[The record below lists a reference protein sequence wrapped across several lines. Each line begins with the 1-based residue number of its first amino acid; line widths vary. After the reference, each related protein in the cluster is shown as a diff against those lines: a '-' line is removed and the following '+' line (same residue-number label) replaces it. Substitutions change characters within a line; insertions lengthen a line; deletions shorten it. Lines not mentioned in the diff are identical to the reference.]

1 MTQKKSAKLKYVM
14 TIPSVDFAK
23 HVTINDL
30 ILLGSSDKRY
40 KDLKAKNPVLRQ
52 YLDSFRTPFGRKVNP
67 SIIVR
72 DERLAKV
79 DASHLCAFRNAIAI
93 ACVVGSR
100 VCSCIQNQS
109 TGFFCT
115 DLFDFHP
122 VSVSNDGTDLIAR
135 TPFENS
141 AWCNTNDF
149 TGQTTLA
156 VIYPENIQ
164 PAFDDE
170 LLLALLN
177 VVERKPGTRD
187 EKSFKTRIVRSM
199 EMVFYALKSPL
210 ANLREPV
217 DFGIQTA
224 LWVSAFEIL
233 ANPHN
238 AGVRFK
244 DISEM
249 IKSVPWKDKKLRV
262 KNRAAVGAFKGKKT
276 TLPVQIY
283 GRLYQ
288 TRNAY
293 MHGNAISKG
302 QYEFRKRKK
311 WGKLFFQAPA
321 LYRCVIMHYLNS
333 RGFGKLLTASQEHIL
348 YEQVLISKNDSQ
360 DVIEGNQKGGI
371 KGVR

>member
-1 MTQKKSAKLKYVM
+1 MNQKKSAKLKYVM

-40 KDLKAKNPVLRQ
+40 KDLKANNPVLKQ

-100 VCSCIQNQS
+100 ICSCIQNQS

-122 VSVSNDGTDLIAR
+122 VSVSSDGTDLIAK

-141 AWCNTNDF
+141 AWCNVKNF
-149 TGQTTLA
+149 VGQTTLA

-164 PAFDDE
+164 PAFDE
-170 LLLALLN
+170 KIMLALLD
-177 VVERKPGTRD
+177 VIEKKARTRD
-187 EKSFKTRIVRSM
+187 EQSFKTRVIRSI
-199 EMVFYALKSPL
+199 EMAFYALKSPF
-210 ANLREPV
+210 ANLGEPV
-217 DFGIQTA
+217 DFGLQTS

-233 ANPHN
+233 ANPHI
-238 AGVRFK
+238 AKVKFS
-244 DISEM
+244 DVSTM
-249 IKSVPWKDKKLRV
+249 IKLVPWRDKKLRV
-262 KNRAAVGAFKGKKT
+262 KNRAAVSAYKGKKT

-293 MHGNAISKG
+293 MHGNAMGKRE
-302 QYEFRKRKK
+302 YEFRKRKG
-311 WGKLFFQAPA
+311 WGNLFFQTPA
-321 LYRCVIMHYLNS
+321 LYRCVLMYVLNS
-333 RGFGKLLTASQEHIL
+333 KGFGKPLKCSKEHDL
-348 YEQVLISKNDSQ
+348 YEQVLLSKRN
-360 DVIEGNQKGGI
+360 
-371 KGVR
+371 

>member
-164 PAFDDE
+164 PAFDGE

-177 VVERKPGTRD
+177 FVERKPRTRD
-187 EKSFKTRIVRSM
+187 EKSFKTRLVRSI
-199 EMVFYALKSPL
+199 EMAFYALKSPF
-210 ANLREPV
+210 ANLGEPV
-217 DFGIQTA
+217 DFGVQTG

-233 ANPHN
+233 ANPH
-238 AGVRFK
+238 
-244 DISEM
+244 ISRVSFRDVSTM
-249 IKSVPWKDKKLRV
+249 IKRLPWRDKKLRV
-262 KNRAAVGAFKGKKT
+262 KNRAAVGAYKGKKKKT
-276 TLPVQIY
+276 TVPVQIY

-293 MHGNAISKG
+293 MHGNAMCKG
-302 QYEFRKRKK
+302 EYEFRKRKR
-311 WGKLFFQAPA
+311 WGNLFFQAPA

-348 YEQVLISKNDSQ
+348 YEQVLISKND
-360 DVIEGNQKGGI
+360 N
-371 KGVR
+371 